1 MADLLPETSDLVRNA
16 DGNLPV
22 TACSW
27 RVGPPTRSPLGG
39 WRVVTIEEAVQ
50 RDNTILYAVRCG
62 GWVANTDGELEY
74 EPIPSSRDDDF
85 IARCRFADW
94 EQALRVGQK
103 VADQQRRELAENA

>member
-1 MADLLPETSDLVRNA
+1 MSRPRELVRNA
-16 DGNLPV
+16 DGFLPV

-27 RVGPPTRSPLGG
+27 RVGPPTFSPPGG
-39 WRVVTIEEAVQ
+39 WRAVTISEAIQ

-62 GWVANTDGELEY
+62 GWVANADGDLEC

-94 EQALRVGQK
+94 EQAFLVAQK
-103 VADQQRRELAENA
+103 LAAQQRREMEVQASS